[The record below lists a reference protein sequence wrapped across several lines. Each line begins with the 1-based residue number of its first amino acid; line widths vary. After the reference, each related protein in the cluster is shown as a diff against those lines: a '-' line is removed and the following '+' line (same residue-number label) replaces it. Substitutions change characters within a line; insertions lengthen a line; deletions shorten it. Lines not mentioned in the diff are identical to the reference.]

1 MISKKVRTLET
12 TLQKY
17 RKFSKYKQLQ
27 LSFFI
32 AMANK
37 KFQLIRTFYNF
48 FLSFTPQKVKIGCT
62 KSYRY
67 SLYRIGS
74 PRGLNKI
81 IFTICD

>member
-48 FLSFTPQKVKIGCT
+48 FCLLHLKRS
-62 KSYRY
+62 KSDVQN
-67 SLYRIGS
+67 RIGI
-74 PRGLNKI
+74 GY
-81 IFTICD
+81 TV